1 MKKLLIFCW
10 LCLTLSYAHAQQ
22 PGDEKTPKK
31 ERVEALKVAF
41 ITEKLQ
47 LTAKEAQVFWPVYNE
62 FEEKLELSRKSRR
75 KDAQVAMEAI
85 DKLSDKEVENFI
97 EAEFSQRQKELDIQK
112 EYHEKFKKVL
122 PLKKVGKLYLAEQE
136 FKRQLLK
143 KIKDQKK

>member
-1 MKKLLIFCW
+1 
-10 LCLTLSYAHAQQ
+10 
-22 PGDEKTPKK
+22 
-31 ERVEALKVAF
+31 
-41 ITEKLQ
+41 
-47 LTAKEAQVFWPVYNE
+47 
-62 FEEKLELSRKSRR
+62 
-75 KDAQVAMEAI
+75 
-85 DKLSDKEVENFI
+85 LSDKEVENFI